1 MILGK
6 TTLKDYLAQLQ
17 AQGQYSFVRQNA
29 IAALGLS
36 NIAFQRAAGRLVKKG
51 QLNRIRSE
59 FYSIVP
65 PEYSTQGSLPP
76 NWFIE
81 QLMDYLQ
88 QDHYIG
94 LLSAA
99 SLKGATHQINTA
111 FQVITNKITP
121 AIQAGQFHI
130 VFFYKKTIHP
140 HYYQKVKTAGG
151 MVNVSIPEMTACD
164 LLRYINAA
172 GQVNHVAT
180 VLCELGELIKPEI
193 LAQLLEQGDIETTVA
208 QRLGYLLEKLNIP
221 LDLAPLLSVLKT
233 KEQTQ
238 QLLVRGSEKPI
249 IEHNKQW
256 NILVNEI
263 VEPDEL

>member
-6 TTLKDYLAQLQ
+6 HTLKDYLAQLQ

-29 IAALGLS
+29 IDALGLS
-36 NIAFQRAAGRLVKKG
+36 NISFQRVAGRLVKKG
-51 QLNRIRSE
+51 LLNRIRSE

-65 PEYSTQGSLPP
+65 PEYSAQGSLPP

-99 SLKGATHQINTA
+99 SLQGATHQMNTA

-121 AIQAGQFHI
+121 EIQAGQFHI

-180 VLCELGELIKPEI
+180 VLCELGESINPEI

-208 QRLGYLLEKLNIP
+208 QRLGYLLENLGIP
-221 LDLAPLLSVLKT
+221 VDLAPLLSVLKT
-233 KEQTQ
+233 KKQTQ

-249 IEHNKQW
+249 IEYNKQW

-263 VEPDEL
+263 VEPDDL